1 MNVLIINGFPDQTKF
16 LEIFE
21 DFVKQIKKVR
31 RFINRYKN
39 KQQTL
44 IISYYYY
51 LNFLHLYIYIFSSL
65 QLFKKYADIQ
75 GIDKIQYFIRDYNN
89 IDDFM
94 IIDSDVEN
102 SRKVY

>member
-65 QLFKKYADIQ
+65 
-75 GIDKIQYFIRDYNN
+75 
-89 IDDFM
+89 
-94 IIDSDVEN
+94 
-102 SRKVY
+102 